1 MQNEDEAGPPAK
13 RKAHTGLIE
22 QAAFQESIQLT
33 SKHKKVLLLC
43 SAIYLILPRHM
54 QHVL

>member
-13 RKAHTGLIE
+13 RRAHTGLIE